1 MHDWIDVASDALA
14 GIFRGAAE
22 IIASGSSFQTTN

>member
-1 MHDWIDVASDALA
+1 MHDWIDVASDAFA

-22 IIASGSSFQTTN
+22 IIALGFQLPNDE